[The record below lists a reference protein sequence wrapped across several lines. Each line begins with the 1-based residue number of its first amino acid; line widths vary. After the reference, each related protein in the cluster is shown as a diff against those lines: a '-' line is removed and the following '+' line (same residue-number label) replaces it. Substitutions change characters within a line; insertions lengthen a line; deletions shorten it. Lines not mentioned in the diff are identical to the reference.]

1 MLVFICV
8 YQQIENLIFAPKIS
22 QRTMDVNDAV
32 AFLAVLAFT
41 SLFGALGAFLAL
53 PVVAS
58 VQTIFRTYTKRYEL
72 VDSPLMD
79 DPVPEKK
86 SKLVE
91 GAEVLSEHLHNMPR
105 AVQGSSAH
113 VLFPTKCGSC
123 RSRRTIS
130 PVPRNRWN
138 RTKPSPSRSTCWT
151 KRNAS
156 HCRVLRVKTHLRN
169 PTKIRNPAMN
179 GRTASRGKLK
189 EVRKTRMTI
198 QEVGG
203 VNGTAERT

>member
-1 MLVFICV
+1 
-8 YQQIENLIFAPKIS
+8 
-22 QRTMDVNDAV
+22 MDVNDAV

-113 VLFPTKCGSC
+113 VPIPDEVRQLQEQAYNITRPDETGDAAN
-123 RSRRTIS
+123 RR
-130 PVPRNRWN
+130 
-138 RTKPSPSRSTCWT
+138 PSPFRSTCWT
-151 KRNAS
+151 GS
-156 HCRVLRVKTHLRN
+156 
-169 PTKIRNPAMN
+169 I
-179 GRTASRGKLK
+179 ASRCG
-189 EVRKTRMTI
+189 EPRKRT
-198 QEVGG
+198 
-203 VNGTAERT
+203 ERRRKPDRR